1 MYSSC
6 SLELLSSEEKV
17 KDVNELI
24 KELEEERDKLI
35 YELCND
41 NKLYAAEIIL
51 HTVYQIRS
59 ITQLLR
65 FIKN

>member
-1 MYSSC
+1 M
-6 SLELLSSEEKV
+6 
-17 KDVNELI
+17 KDKEELI
-24 KELEEERDKLI
+24 KKLEEERDRLL

-41 NKLYAAEIIL
+41 EKVYYPEVIL

-65 FIKN
+65 FIN

>member
-1 MYSSC
+1 M
-6 SLELLSSEEKV
+6 